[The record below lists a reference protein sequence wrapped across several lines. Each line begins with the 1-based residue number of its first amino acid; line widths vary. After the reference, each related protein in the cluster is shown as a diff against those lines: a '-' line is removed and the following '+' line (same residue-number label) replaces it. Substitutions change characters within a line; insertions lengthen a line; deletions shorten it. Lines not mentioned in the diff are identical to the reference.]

1 MKTYQMLPNFPP
13 QMLCHFTSDLL
24 NILQGL
30 YTSFSWGGAGIEHRA
45 LHIDAKY
52 VFYF

>member
-1 MKTYQMLPNFPP
+1 MLPNFPP